1 MSITVKSQAELDLIP
16 VDTNEQIFIN
26 FGTCRNPAI
35 IKNKYLR
42 DVIVTNGSHIITKGE
57 SSVRVDGNSHV
68 IACENSHVVAW
79 DNSYVRATN
88 CSSVLAYGCSTI
100 RAYDNS
106 SIIAYDK
113 SSVLMFGNSVA
124 VAWDTSF
131 VMASVNSSVEA
142 YGNSFIKAYD
152 NSSIIAYENVQ
163 VSDKQTGEGNIQ
175 LLGNARKVC
184 TPKNIEEFMDYYNI
198 KHNNTTATFY
208 KAVHK
213 QDNEYVSDYNINFKY
228 KIGKLITEPNCS
240 TDICN
245 SCGSGIHISHLNWA
259 LNFGR
264 TWENLAI
271 LELEVKIKDIV
282 TPINSDGKV
291 RASKVKVI
299 REVPLLECGIYGK
312 MWLKRKGESRK

>member
-16 VDTNEQIFIN
+16 IDTNEQIFIN

-35 IKNKYLR
+35 IKNKYLH
-42 DVIVTNGSHIITKGE
+42 DVIVINGSHIITKGE

-79 DNSYVRATN
+79 DNSYVRAIN

-100 RAYDNS
+100 RAYENS

-131 VMASVNSSVEA
+131 IMASANSSVEA

-163 VSDKQTGEGNIQ
+163 VFDKQIWGGNIQ

-184 TPKNIEEFMDYYNI
+184 TPKNIEEFMDYYDI
-198 KHNNTTATFY
+198 KHNNTTAIFY

-213 QDNEYVSDYNINFKY
+213 QDNKYVSDYDISFKY

-282 TPINSDGKV
+282 MPIDSDGKV
-291 RASKVKVI
+291 RTSKAKVI
-299 REVPLLECGIYGK
+299 REVPLSECGLYGK
-312 MWLKRKGESRK
+312 ILAKKKKGSRK

>member
-42 DVIVTNGSHIITKGE
+42 DVIVQNGSHIITKGE

-68 IACENSHVVAW
+68 RACENSHVVAW
-79 DNSYVRATN
+79 DNSYVRAIN

-100 RAYDNS
+100 RAYDSS

-142 YGNSFIKAYD
+142 YGNSFIEAHD

-163 VSDKQTGEGNIQ
+163 VSDKQTWEGNIQ

-184 TPKNIEEFMDYYNI
+184 MPKNIEEFMDYYDI

-240 TDICN
+240 TDIYN

-282 TPINSDGKV
+282 MPINSDGKV

-312 MWLKRKGESRK
+312 MWLKRKEGSRK